1 MSNKRY
7 RKDTTTPTTHCRKSS
22 DKIKTITGATEHNA
36 GGDGDEID
44 NDNDG
49 DDSTVTC
56 MKSMRMVISSIS
68 TLLARSMING
78 GSNGGYNE

>member
-49 DDSTVTC
+49 NAIVQ
-56 MKSMRMVISSIS
+56 
-68 TLLARSMING
+68 
-78 GSNGGYNE
+78 